1 MGLFSSLLG
10 MTDHLG
16 TTWGATQ
23 SNGGKLSISQRV
35 NKENPMQA
43 VVPFVVMIVVLTVI
57 FYLARWDANR
67 VKIKR

>member
-1 MGLFSSLLG
+1 MDNGSLGIQHGEPQSEAG
-10 MTDHLG
+10 MLLI
-16 TTWGATQ
+16 AQ
-23 SNGGKLSISQRV
+23 PV

-67 VKIKR
+67 AKIKR